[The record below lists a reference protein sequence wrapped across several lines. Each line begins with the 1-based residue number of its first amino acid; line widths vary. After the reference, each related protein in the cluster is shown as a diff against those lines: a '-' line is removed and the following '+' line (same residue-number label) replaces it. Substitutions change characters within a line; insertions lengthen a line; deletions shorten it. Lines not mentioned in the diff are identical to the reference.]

1 MRIDIFCES
10 GESYGLGHFYR
21 SLKLIAI
28 FVKLTKPPYTH
39 AITLH
44 NRGDYT
50 PPPLKTLLDS
60 TPSHIELE
68 CKNYEWLSTQ
78 PEMLELAIVDSYEAQ
93 EWFYHRLAQHSKALI
108 CLDDTLRDV
117 YPKDCYI
124 LNPTPDSKSYFKGYS
139 HLWCG
144 EEYMILPQPIESKPL
159 ESTQDS
165 KPAAHNQNKQI
176 FVNFGGVDSNNLSQS
191 FIDLLADLL
200 MSVPVGQCHFHLVL
214 GGGYPHKIAIPKPLE
229 NFISMYHNLTP
240 SEFLHL
246 ALTCDYAL
254 SAGGG
259 SMLELLRLKIPSIIL
274 QTAQNQAFHI
284 EQWQKKGAIY
294 YAKDL
299 PSALST
305 LESWQENPPKILK
318 QNLQTLTLGSKL
330 ESALLSLLQNLA
342 KPHSTQQDLTQTR
355 LNAIAFPKLNPT
367 QSQAI
372 LQMRNHPEIA
382 KWMYATH
389 ISLESHTAF
398 LANLAND
405 NTRRYW
411 LLQENDEYIGVGSL
425 TRINLTHR
433 HAFIGIYKN
442 VDSNIPRKGAKI
454 LTFLESYAFN
464 ELGLHTLHL
473 EVLQHNT
480 QAIAF
485 YEKMGYTKEGV
496 LHDFIREIKD
506 SQSIYHNVIL
516 MCKECV

>member
-10 GESYGLGHFYR
+10 GEGYGLGHFYR

-28 FVKLTKPPYTH
+28 FVKLTKPPYIH

-78 PEMLELAIVDSYEAQ
+78 PEMLELAIVDSYETQ

-124 LNPTPDSKSYFKGYS
+124 LNPTPDSHLYFKGYS

-144 EEYMILPQPIESKPL
+144 EEYMILPQHIESKPL

-176 FVNFGGVDSNNLSQS
+176 FVNFGGVDFNNLSQS
-191 FIDLLADLL
+191 FIDLLVSELTQ
-200 MSVPVGQCHFHLVL
+200 QCHFHLVL

-229 NFISMYHNLTP
+229 NFVSMYHNLTP

-284 EQWQKKGAIY
+284 EQWQKKGVIC

-299 PSALST
+299 PSAL
-305 LESWQENPPKILK
+305 E
-318 QNLQTLTLGSKL
+318 
-330 ESALLSLLQNLA
+330 
-342 KPHSTQQDLTQTR
+342 
-355 LNAIAFPKLNPT
+355 
-367 QSQAI
+367 
-372 LQMRNHPEIA
+372 
-382 KWMYATH
+382 
-389 ISLESHTAF
+389 
-398 LANLAND
+398 
-405 NTRRYW
+405 
-411 LLQENDEYIGVGSL
+411 
-425 TRINLTHR
+425 
-433 HAFIGIYKN
+433 HA
-442 VDSNIPRKGAKI
+442 
-454 LTFLESYAFN
+454 
-464 ELGLHTLHL
+464 
-473 EVLQHNT
+473 
-480 QAIAF
+480 
-485 YEKMGYTKEGV
+485 
-496 LHDFIREIKD
+496 
-506 SQSIYHNVIL
+506 
-516 MCKECV
+516 

>member
-21 SLKLIAI
+21 SLKLIALLS
-28 FVKLTKPPYTH
+28 KLPYIH

-50 PPPLKTLLDS
+50 QPPLKTLLDS
-60 TPSHIELE
+60 TPLHIELE

-78 PEMLELAIVDSYEAQ
+78 PEMLELAIVDSYETQ

-124 LNPTPDSKSYFKGYS
+124 LNPTPDSALHFKGYS

-144 EEYMILPQPIESKPL
+144 EEYMILPHYIEFQQLESKH
-159 ESTQDS
+159 S
-165 KPAAHNQNKQI
+165 KPTTHKQNKQV
-176 FVNFGGVDSNNLSQS
+176 FVNFGGADSNNLSQS

-200 MSVPVGQCHFHLVL
+200 AHQLGQYQFHLVL
-214 GGGYPHKIAIPKPLE
+214 GGGYRHKIAIPKPIE
-229 NFISMYHNLTP
+229 NAISIYHNLPP

-246 ALTCDYAL
+246 ASICDYAL

-274 QTAQNQAFHI
+274 QTASNQAFHI
-284 EQWQKKGAIY
+284 EQWQKKGVIY
-294 YAKDL
+294 HAKDL
-299 PSALST
+299 LSALET
-305 LESWQENPPKILK
+305 LKSWQENPPKILE
-318 QNLQTLTLGSKL
+318 QNLNNLSLGTKL
-330 ESALLSLLQNLA
+330 ESALLSLIQNLS
-342 KPHSTQQDLTQTR
+342 KPHSTPQHLTQK
-355 LNAIAFPKLNPT
+355 LNALPFPKLSSK
-367 QSQAI
+367 QSQAV
-372 LQMRNHPEIA
+372 LQMRNHPNIA
-382 KWMYATH
+382 KWMYAAH
-389 ISLESHTAF
+389 ISPESHTAF

-405 NTRRYW
+405 NTKRYW
-411 LLQENDEYIGVGSL
+411 LLEENDEYIGVGSL
-425 TRINLTHR
+425 TRINLAHR

-442 VDSNIPRKGAKI
+442 VDSRISHKGAKI
-454 LTFLESYAFN
+454 LHFLESYAFN
-464 ELGLHTLHL
+464 ELNLRTLHL
-473 EVLQHNT
+473 EVLEHNT

-485 YEKMGYTKEGV
+485 YKKMGYTEEGI

-506 SQSIYHNVIL
+506 SKSIYHNVIL
-516 MCKECV
+516 MYKERV